1 MEQRILLCADTN
13 LEERER
19 IRPEWAFANDTKK
32 WKTYEQMNLCEG
44 HESSKNN

>member
-32 WKTYEQMNLCEG
+32 VENVRANELMRRTRE
-44 HESSKNN
+44 